1 MRINSDENDFCRAVC
16 LAAALLMGCDEAP
29 ETTTA
34 SPAAQVLE
42 GKTMGTLW
50 RVSVV
55 GIDAKRAAE
64 LQTKI
69 QTQLDADDWLLSTY
83 KNNSALM
90 RFNHSRSL
98 APAGQRSHGGYRDLG
113 AAYWREDG
121 WRDGYHR
128 GPAGQSVGFGPD
140 RQPLHIP
147 TPAQIDAAKAK
158 TGLQHLQVIDR
169 AGHQFCKKICRI
181 FMLISPRSG
190 RAMRRIIWR
199 D

>member
-1 MRINSDENDFCRAVC
+1 MKMTFCRAVC
-16 LAAALLMGCDEAP
+16 LAAAFLLMGCDEAP

-83 KNNSALM
+83 KNDSALM

-98 APAGQRSHGGYRDLG
+98 APWPVSEAMADIVTSALRIG
-113 AAYWREDG
+113 AKTDG
-121 WRDGYHR
+121 AMDITV
-128 GPAGQSVGFGPD
+128 GPLVNLWGFGPD
-140 RQPLHIP
+140 RSRCISQHQHKSMRQKRKQACNICRLS
-147 TPAQIDAAKAK
+147 
-158 TGLQHLQVIDR
+158 TGLDIS
-169 AGHQFCKKICRI
+169 FCKKICRI

-190 RAMRRIIWR
+190 RAMRRITWR
-199 D
+199 V

>member
-1 MRINSDENDFCRAVC
+1 
-16 LAAALLMGCDEAP
+16 MGCDEAP

-83 KNNSALM
+83 KNDSALM

-98 APAGQRSHGGYRDLG
+98 APRPVSEAMADIVTSALRIG
-113 AAYWREDG
+113 AKTDG
-121 WRDGYHR
+121 AMDITV
-128 GPAGQSVGFGPD
+128 GPLVNLWGFGPD

>member
-1 MRINSDENDFCRAVC
+1 MKMTFCRAVC
-16 LAAALLMGCDEAP
+16 LAAAFLLMGCDEAP

-83 KNNSALM
+83 KNDSALM

-98 APAGQRSHGGYRDLG
+98 APWPVSEAMADIVTSALRIG
-113 AAYWREDG
+113 
-121 WRDGYHR
+121 
-128 GPAGQSVGFGPD
+128 
-140 RQPLHIP
+140 
-147 TPAQIDAAKAK
+147 AK
-158 TGLQHLQVIDR
+158 T
-169 AGHQFCKKICRI
+169 
-181 FMLISPRSG
+181 
-190 RAMRRIIWR
+190 
-199 D
+199 